1 MRTPPPNAQPGLNPQ
16 AGPGPQPGPNAQPD
30 FAGDDVVDGCTVCGR
45 YGVLKR
51 TRAAIRETYECPTC
65 RSSLRYRAQAA
76 AILEAFADQEV
87 RTLVELFATTRW
99 RSLDIYEPGIV
110 GSYRKYL
117 KTNPRY
123 VQSFY
128 WPDVPLGQSRNGM
141 RCEDLMQ
148 LTFADASFDLVI
160 TSDIFEHIRKPA
172 VAFRELRRIL
182 RPGGWHIFTV
192 PAQEPFAQRSVARVD
207 TSTSEDV
214 LILPAVYHG
223 SGDGGKSL
231 VYNDFGQDLLDT
243 LNDLGMPSKLHAYRM
258 PDHAKPDVYTFI
270 STRP

>member
-1 MRTPPPNAQPGLNPQ
+1 MSVPPE
-16 AGPGPQPGPNAQPD
+16 
-30 FAGDDVVDGCTVCGR
+30 FAADDVVDGCTVCGR
-45 YGVLKR
+45 RGILRR

-76 AILEAFADQEV
+76 AILQAFAEQEV
-87 RTLVELFATTRW
+87 STLLELFATAKW

-117 KTNPRY
+117 KSNPRY

-128 WPDVPLGQSRNGM
+128 WADVPLGQSRNGM

-160 TSDIFEHIRKPA
+160 TSDIFEHIRKPSI
-172 VAFRELRRIL
+172 AFRELRRIL
-182 RPGGWHIFTV
+182 RPGGFHIFSV
-192 PAQEPFAQRSVARVD
+192 PAQEPLAKKSVARVD
-207 TSTSEDV
+207 TSSAEDV
-214 LILPAVYHG
+214 FILPAVYHG

-231 VYNDFGQDLLDT
+231 VYTDFGQDVLDT
-243 LNDLGMPSKLHAYRM
+243 LNDLGMPTSMHTYRM